1 MAVDIFG
8 FRNLKLRSYG
18 FGILPGL
25 RVFFNLVFGF
35 RCLLTTTAV
44 FRIYLSNAIYSS
56 SGFAKEITCCS
67 RAKIVINN

>member
-18 FGILPGL
+18 FGVLPGL

-35 RCLLTTTAV
+35 RCLLTTMAV
-44 FRIYLSNAIYSS
+44 FRIYLSNAFYGS
-56 SGFAKEITCCS
+56 SGFANKLH
-67 RAKIVINN
+67 AAVALKL